1 MGRKTLHWIDKPN
14 HHGSPINIPTYTKKW
29 HTQPT
34 SSISPLRPEL
44 SAKGK
49 VIVITGGGSGIGLS
63 VAKAFAQAGAS
74 QIGIIGRRE
83 DILKSSIEEITKYS
97 TDSGTGVEY
106 AVADVTIASQITA
119 AFKDLA
125 ERMGKINVFVSNAG
139 FMARPA
145 PVTEAVDDVEWWTA
159 FETNVKGTLHSLRAF
174 LVHASPTPM
183 VLSMNSGF
191 AHLDPIPGFSSYAA
205 SKAAALRL
213 VDYFR
218 RENPDLHAVCLQPGV
233 VRTEM
238 SGKRRWK
245 GGWDHED
252 LPAHF
257 AVWLASPEA
266 RFLNGKFV
274 WANWDVEELR
284 EREVETSSSGN
295 LQIGLVGLMPPV
307 FAFEEVGE
315 GNMELGA
322 IFLRVGAKMSLMDW
336 QKIND

>member
-1 MGRKTLHWIDKPN
+1 MDPPSTF
-14 HHGSPINIPTYTKKW
+14 PTYTQKW
-29 HTQPT
+29 HTFPT
-34 SSISPLRPEL
+34 PSISPLRPEL

-74 QIGIIGRRE
+74 RIGIIGRRKN
-83 DILKSSIEEITKYS
+83 ILRTSIAEIAKCC

-106 AVADVTIASQITA
+106 AVADVTIASEINA
-119 AFKDLA
+119 AFKELA
-125 ERMGKINVFVSNAG
+125 EKMGKIDVFVSNAG

-145 PVTEAVDDVEWWTA
+145 PVAEAVDDVEWWTS
-159 FETNVKGTLHSLRAF
+159 FETNIKGTLYSLRAF

-183 VLSMNSGF
+183 LLSMNSGF
-191 AHLDPIPGFSSYAA
+191 AHIDPIPGFSSYAA

-218 RENPDLHAVCLQPGV
+218 RENPDLHAVYLQPGV

-238 SGKRRWK
+238 SAKSGWM
-245 GGWDHED
+245 GGWDDGHTNKLYD
-252 LPAHF
+252 IDNLPAHF
-257 AVWLASPEA
+257 TVWLASPEA
-266 RFLNGKFV
+266 KFLNGKFV
-274 WANWDVEELR
+274 WANWDVEELK

-295 LQIGLVGLMPPV
+295 LQIGLVGLVPPV

-315 GNMELGA
+315 GGMAPEVSSKL
-322 IFLRVGAKMSLMDW
+322 
-336 QKIND
+336 